1 MYYKGANGPGGP
13 GQGVHRIFSAVSSD
27 GLSFQK
33 EGLRIDSEKTGDR
46 GWASV
51 PEAVKLPD
59 GNVRIYYVSG
69 DFEASG
75 GIMSAL
81 SSDGLNFQ
89 KEPGARVKTLVDPAI
104 TILPDGEYLLLAVVL
119 LRPPDASQKPERPI
133 GIYSFTSDDGL
144 IFSNQQV
151 VLQEEGVFDP
161 SIIELD
167 DNMYRI
173 FYGKDI
179 GGQPGQPN
187 IVTKSVTG
195 KARHM
200 TARTGMSA
208 FAQAKTEA
216 STTTLSTHRSG
227 DDRTRS
233 QFPMLS
239 LRKNT
244 AR

>member
-1 MYYKGANGPGGP
+1 
-13 GQGVHRIFSAVSSD
+13 
-27 GLSFQK
+27 
-33 EGLRIDSEKTGDR
+33 
-46 GWASV
+46 
-51 PEAVKLPD
+51 
-59 GNVRIYYVSG
+59 
-69 DFEASG
+69 
-75 GIMSAL
+75 MSAL
-81 SSDGLNFQ
+81 SSDDLNFQ